1 LAMNGTSRQNSFAF
15 GSGSLAFNGANS
27 VQLST
32 LLKMSRWNSV
42 EAIFKRDSFVEGGVG
57 RAIFFKR

>member
-1 LAMNGTSRQNSFAF
+1 LDNGKCCDCESGMNGTSRQISFAF

-32 LLKMSRWNSV
+32 LLENVSL
-42 EAIFKRDSFVEGGVG
+42 E
-57 RAIFFKR
+57 